1 MSRLPDSPDL
11 SDEIDRDE
19 RLPMTTQ
26 ERRLVL
32 TSSIGTI
39 FQWYDFFLYGA
50 MASVIARQFF
60 TSLEPGAAFILTL
73 LAFAAGFVVRPIG
86 AVIFGHLGDRIGR
99 KQTFLAT
106 VLLMGISTV
115 QAGRLSFTMAAFI
128 GALSGLLIGP
138 TTTVFYDSGFLI
150 GLKGFVAAVFAGLSS
165 YPLALVGAMG
175 VGLLESFGSFWAS
188 SFKEVIVFTSILP
201 VLLWRSLRDP
211 HHEED

>member
-86 AVIFGHLGDRIGR
+86 AVTKG
-99 KQTFLAT
+99 
-106 VLLMGISTV
+106 
-115 QAGRLSFTMAAFI
+115 
-128 GALSGLLIGP
+128 GAYE
-138 TTTVFYDSGFLI
+138 FCC
-150 GLKGFVAAVFAGLSS
+150 
-165 YPLALVGAMG
+165 AM
-175 VGLLESFGSFWAS
+175 
-188 SFKEVIVFTSILP
+188 
-201 VLLWRSLRDP
+201 
-211 HHEED
+211 